1 VHWKP
6 HPHLR
11 LDSSQPDPAR
21 VRSNS
26 SPSIHFLAQSACAET
41 RLESLNSTNQIN
53 RRRRIDAIVYDST
66 IWHHGHPEIPMPRWF
81 FGRRSLKLFLRHPLA
96 SSKRVRRNAPGI
108 SQPQQSDQL
117 EGGGFTQLYTI
128 RSQSG
133 IAGILRCRCRVDFF
147 GRRSVGRIGG
157 CSRGCRGRMLRC
169 KLPGYSIFFL
179 RNMFS
184 LLLLHTSTREVCGA
198 DWGERGGREWTA
210 WRAAYS
216 SSPRREVPGE
226 SSEHISQLVSVYMC
240 GSTREGCNKAD
251 CVVVEKQACRWRFR
265 FEVQFHEHI
274 HSMYACEEE

>member
-1 VHWKP
+1 VRAPKRAWNF
-6 HPHLR
+6 
-11 LDSSQPDPAR
+11 STPAI
-21 VRSNS
+21 RS
-26 SPSIHFLAQSACAET
+26 T
-41 RLESLNSTNQIN
+41 
-53 RRRRIDAIVYDST
+53 RRRRIHAIIYDSIT
-66 IWHHGHPEIPMPRWF
+66 IWHRGHPQMPMPRWF
-81 FGRRSLKLFLRHPLA
+81 FW
-96 SSKRVRRNAPGI
+96 
-108 SQPQQSDQL
+108 
-117 EGGGFTQLYTI
+117 
-128 RSQSG
+128 
-133 IAGILRCRCRVDFF
+133 
-147 GRRSVGRIGG
+147 RRSVARIGG

-179 RNMFS
+179 RNMFF

-198 DWGERGGREWTA
+198 DWGECGGREWTA

-226 SSEHISQLVSVYMC
+226 SSEHISQLVSVYVC